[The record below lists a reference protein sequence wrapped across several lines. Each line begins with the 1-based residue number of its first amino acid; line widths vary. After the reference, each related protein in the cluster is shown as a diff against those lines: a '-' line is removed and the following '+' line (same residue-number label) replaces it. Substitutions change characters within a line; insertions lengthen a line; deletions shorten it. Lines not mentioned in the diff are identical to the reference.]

1 VWTSLGDVKNMVI
14 AEALVGIQLV
24 KASVSGIKSVINT
37 CQDISELSH
46 HIDNVFSG
54 QEHVDKKIAAKK
66 KPQGKWSN
74 FIGSRLRTDDEGDG
88 TSIQEIAAEVIE
100 KKTIAKEMRSMSLLL
115 NTRFGADTW
124 STIMKT
130 RMERLKERE
139 ERLKKQKEIAKEK
152 AWEDKRKWK
161 KIGEE
166 SGKAAIILGLVIGMY
181 FYISYACKG
190 CI

>member
-1 VWTSLGDVKNMVI
+1 MVI
-14 AEALVGIQLV
+14 AETLVGIQLV
-24 KASVSGIKSVINT
+24 KASVSGIKEVINT

-66 KPQGKWSN
+66 KPQGKWN
-74 FIGSRLRTDDEGDG
+74 KFIGSRLRTDDEGDG
-88 TSIQEIAAEVIE
+88 TSIQEIAAE
-100 KKTIAKEMRSMSLLL
+100 MRSMSLLL
-115 NTRFGADTW
+115 NSRFGADTW

-139 ERLKKQKEIAKEK
+139 EKLKKQKQLAKEQ
-152 AWEDKRKWK
+152 AWENKRKWK

-166 SGKAAIILGLVIGMY
+166 SGKLAIIAGVIVAMY

>member
-1 VWTSLGDVKNMVI
+1 MVI
-14 AEALVGIQLV
+14 AETLVGIQLV
-24 KASVSGIKSVINT
+24 KASVSGIKEVINT

-66 KPQGKWSN
+66 KPQGKWN
-74 FIGSRLRTDDEGDG
+74 KFIGSRLRTDDEGDG
-88 TSIQEIAAEVIE
+88 TSIQEIAAEIIEKKTIHLLNTSFTSITSIQEIAAEIIE

-115 NTRFGADTW
+115 NSRFGADTW

-139 ERLKKQKEIAKEK
+139 EKLKVHTTVRSAAKGG
-152 AWEDKRKWK
+152 R
-161 KIGEE
+161 
-166 SGKAAIILGLVIGMY
+166 
-181 FYISYACKG
+181 
-190 CI
+190 

>member
-1 VWTSLGDVKNMVI
+1 MVI
-14 AEALVGIQLV
+14 AETLVGIQLV
-24 KASVSGIKSVINT
+24 KASVSGIKEVINT

-66 KPQGKWSN
+66 KPQGKWN
-74 FIGSRLRTDDEGDG
+74 KFIGSRLRTDDEGDG
-88 TSIQEIAAEVIE
+88 TSIQEIAAEIIE

-115 NTRFGADTW
+115 NSRFGADTW

-139 ERLKKQKEIAKEK
+139 EKLKKQKELAKEQ
-152 AWEDKRKWK
+152 AWENKRKWK

-166 SGKAAIILGLVIGMY
+166 SGKLAIVAGVIVTMY